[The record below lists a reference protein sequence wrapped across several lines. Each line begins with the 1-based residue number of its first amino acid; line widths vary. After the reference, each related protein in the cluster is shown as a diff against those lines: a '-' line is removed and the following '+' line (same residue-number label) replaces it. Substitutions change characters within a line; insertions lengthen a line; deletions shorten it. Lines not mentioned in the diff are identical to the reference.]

1 MNNGQFALIKKDI
14 RSITSNKQI
23 FAVLLIVPLVLT
35 IVLPS
40 IFVLVLTQAPDAAS
54 DFQKLLDM
62 MPVTDGEYSQQQR
75 ILGLILNNIMPPF
88 FLIVPIMASSVM
100 AASSFV
106 GEKEKHTLE
115 TLLYSPL
122 SLRQLF
128 QSKIPAGFSVGMMV
142 SYISFAA
149 MLLVVEVEVFFL
161 TGNLIIPGI
170 SWLISMLLIAPTF
183 SLVAIAV
190 TVRSSAKAK
199 TIEEAQQRAVFLIFP
214 ILALVIGQF
223 TGILLINSW
232 LLLGLGAVL
241 VVLDVLLMRNA
252 AGLTAWIVNH
262 QDVIPGFVNRLAHLF
277 FFVFMDLTI
286 IITAEYMYEQLIGID
301 KNKTK
306 ALFLRR
312 IPGVLSLLL
321 ITAGIGKLG
330 YIRGR
335 TTWYSMGFSVYVC
348 YGTIIFYYGMILFLV
363 ITRHRF
369 LPKEKVMGTLSFILI
384 AGLILAVQIR
394 FPEVLL
400 TSIFPTVLLLGI
412 YIDFENPFIRKQTVH
427 NEEMLDGF
435 ATMVENRDYN
445 TGGHIKRTRA
455 YVNLLLEKMRDD
467 RYYRNILNKDY
478 MLNVIY
484 AAPLHDIGKIATPDS
499 ILQKSGK
506 LTAAEYEIMKQHAAT
521 GGDIILQTFYNLDDA
536 DFRQI
541 AYEVA
546 RFHHEKFN
554 GKGYPDGLAGEQIP
568 LHARIMAIADVF
580 DAVSQKRCYRD
591 AMPLEES
598 FSIIEKGS
606 GSDFDPRLVKI
617 FLAAKEE
624 VKELMEAI
632 ERKGEE

>member
-1 MNNGQFALIKKDI
+1 M
-14 RSITSNKQI
+14 
-23 FAVLLIVPLVLT
+23 AV
-35 IVLPS
+35 
-40 IFVLVLTQAPDAAS
+40 APWAVFFD
-54 DFQKLLDM
+54 
-62 MPVTDGEYSQQQR
+62 
-75 ILGLILNNIMPPF
+75 GLI
-88 FLIVPIMASSVM
+88 
-100 AASSFV
+100 
-106 GEKEKHTLE
+106 
-115 TLLYSPL
+115 
-122 SLRQLF
+122 
-128 QSKIPAGFSVGMMV
+128 
-142 SYISFAA
+142 
-149 MLLVVEVEVFFL
+149 
-161 TGNLIIPGI
+161 
-170 SWLISMLLIAPTF
+170 
-183 SLVAIAV
+183 
-190 TVRSSAKAK
+190 
-199 TIEEAQQRAVFLIFP
+199 
-214 ILALVIGQF
+214 
-223 TGILLINSW
+223 
-232 LLLGLGAVL
+232 
-241 VVLDVLLMRNA
+241 
-252 AGLTAWIVNH
+252 AWTVNH
-262 QDVIPGFVNRLAHLF
+262 LDVIPGFLNRLAHLF

-286 IITAEYMYEQLIGID
+286 IITAEYIYEQLIGID
-301 KNKTK
+301 KSKK
-306 ALFLRR
+306 KDLFLRR
-312 IPGVLSLLL
+312 IPGVLSVLL
-321 ITAGIGKLG
+321 ITAGIGELG
-330 YIRGR
+330 YIQGR

-369 LPKEKVMGTLSFILI
+369 LPKENVMGTLSFILI
-384 AGLILAVQIR
+384 AELILAVQIR

-478 MLNVIY
+478 MLNVIH

-499 ILQKSGK
+499 ILQKPGK

-591 AMPLEES
+591 AMPLEER

-617 FLAAKEE
+617 FLDAKEE